1 MIRLFFRFIVLP
13 VLLFWLVRAILRSII
28 EGFRSTLGPQSAARE
43 PPAARQPPAVRSGGE
58 LKKDPVC
65 GTYVST
71 TASITRTVNGEV
83 FYFCSKQCSDKYRGA
98 AG

>member
-13 VLLFWLVRAILRSII
+13 VLLFYVVRAILASII
-28 EGFRSTLGPQSAARE
+28 EGFRSTLSPRSAAK
-43 PPAARQPPAVRSGGE
+43 QPPAVRSGGE

-71 TASITRTVNGEV
+71 SASISRTVKGEV
-83 FYFCSKQCSDKYRGA
+83 FYFCSQECSRKYRGA
-98 AG
+98 

>member
-1 MIRLFFRFIVLP
+1 MMIRFLILRLIVPLLLLFFI
-13 VLLFWLVRAILRSII
+13 RALLRSV
-28 EGFRSTLGPQSAARE
+28 FAAFHMGPPPQASRQAPPTVSA
-43 PPAARQPPAVRSGGE
+43 GGE

-71 TASITRTVNGEV
+71 AASLTRTVSGKV
-83 FYFCSKQCSDKYRGA
+83 LHFCSPECRDKYR

>member
-13 VLLFWLVRAILRSII
+13 VVLFYVVRSLLRSIM
-28 EGFRSTLGPQSAARE
+28 EGFRSTPGPQSAARQ
-43 PPAARQPPAVRSGGE
+43 PPAARSGGE

-71 TASITRTVNGEV
+71 AASITRTVKGEV
-83 FYFCSKQCSDKYRGA
+83 LYFCSKECSDKYRLG
-98 AG
+98 

>member
-13 VLLFWLVRAILRSII
+13 VLLFYVVRAILASII
-28 EGFRSTLGPQSAARE
+28 EGFRSTLSPQSAAR
-43 PPAARQPPAVRSGGE
+43 RPPAVSSGGE

-71 TASITRTVNGEV
+71 SASISRTVHGEV
-83 FYFCSKQCSDKYRGA
+83 FYFCSKECSDKY
-98 AG
+98 

>member
-1 MIRLFFRFIVLP
+1 MIRAFFVDFVFPL
-13 VLLFWLVRAILRSII
+13 LLFLIVRSLLR
-28 EGFRSTLGPQSAARE
+28 GFLASFRAPVARRGAPQV
-43 PPAARQPPAVRSGGE
+43 PPAPEIGE

-71 TASITRTVNGEV
+71 AASVSRTVNGQI
-83 FYFCSKQCSDKYRGA
+83 FYFCSKECRERYS

>member
-1 MIRLFFRFIVLP
+1 MFRFLRLIFPLLIFLLLWRIV
-13 VLLFWLVRAILRSII
+13 RSVYAA
-28 EGFRSTLGPQSAARE
+28 FRVAMSSQSDSPR
-43 PPAARQPPAVRSGGE
+43 PRSVPSGGE

-71 TASITRTVNGEV
+71 ATGLTRNVEGNV
-83 FYFCSKQCSDKYRGA
+83 VYFCSKECRDKYR